1 MLHTYI
7 RTYVH
12 TNGTN
17 TNFKHESSN
26 LICDLLVLRVTSR
39 DALRADR
46 KYPPEPTAHEED
58 TQFTRHQTE
67 NNKNKN
73 KIVIV
78 YYRIRFN
85 FRRVKL
91 SRIANF
97 HGFHIFIFTVCD
109 VIAQALPVWS
119 KIFAG

>member
-7 RTYVH
+7 H

-17 TNFKHESSN
+17 TNFKHKSSN

-39 DALRADR
+39 DALSADR
-46 KYPPEPTAHEED
+46 KYPPEPTGHEED

-67 NNKNKN
+67 KNKNKN

-78 YYRIRFN
+78 YYRIHFN
-85 FRRVKL
+85 FCGVKL

-97 HGFHIFIFTVCD
+97 HVFRVFIFAVCD

-119 KIFAG
+119 KIFTG